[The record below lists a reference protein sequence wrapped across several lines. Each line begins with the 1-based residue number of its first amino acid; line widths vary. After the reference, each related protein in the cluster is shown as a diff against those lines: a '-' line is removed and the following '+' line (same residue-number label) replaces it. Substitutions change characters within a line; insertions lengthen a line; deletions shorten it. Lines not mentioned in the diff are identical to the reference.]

1 MILDTI
7 NKLKRQSALT
17 AMLLMCLGVMLLLC
31 PEQYVSSLIMVA
43 GYIMI
48 VYALEQ
54 SLEFIVNNTSIMSY
68 IWFITA
74 IIVGLVGLAVLVFHE
89 DVLNVLCWIFGVL
102 LIVEGLHSIYYGFT
116 FAKRSGRKGW
126 SILVILAG
134 ILIFFGAV
142 LLIGVIIFAFVEFPS
157 AIILLRIIGVAI
169 LFCSLVSLLRLI
181 WIRPIADKGGEDNGK

>member
-7 NKLKRQSALT
+7 TKLKRQSALT

-102 LIVEGLHSIYYGFT
+102 LIVEGRPQGLVDSGDSCRHSDF
-116 FAKRSGRKGW
+116 
-126 SILVILAG
+126 
-134 ILIFFGAV
+134 
-142 LLIGVIIFAFVEFPS
+142 
-157 AIILLRIIGVAI
+157 LRRRFINRCHHIC
-169 LFCSLVSLLRLI
+169 FC
-181 WIRPIADKGGEDNGK
+181 